1 MKKKSRSISTSKETE
16 TGYVEEE
23 VPPGGEY
30 MKDRVM
36 WAEIRDHFDIFSIVP
51 SSVNLFVP

>member
-1 MKKKSRSISTSKETE
+1 MKKNNRSISTSKETE

-36 WAEIRDHFDIFSIVP
+36 WAEIRDHFSIVP